1 MSRMWYR
8 LHLGWRGGG
17 GVRNPTRFSDEEWFR
32 IGIMKAKMWEIFYAG
47 WNQNYD
53 EGKEMINALWE
64 RFKEELGVE
73 A

>member
-1 MSRMWYR
+1 
-8 LHLGWRGGG
+8 
-17 GVRNPTRFSDEEWFR
+17 VRNPTRFSDEEWFR